1 MLPSCVC
8 CRTERSRPEA
18 WPSSQPALCQ
28 RHLVTVR
35 KLSEAIL
42 MNRRSGTKLGLWD
55 EILFLGSGV
64 IMFVPLLLMLVVGL
78 TGLNVLR

>member
-1 MLPSCVC
+1 
-8 CRTERSRPEA
+8 
-18 WPSSQPALCQ
+18 
-28 RHLVTVR
+28 VTVR
-35 KLSEAIL
+35 KLLEAIL
-42 MNRRSGTKLGLWD
+42 MNRRSGTKSGLWD